1 MHIASELADD
11 YVRERGGNNRT
22 AMMVALAVEEMAQN
36 IVDHGTPKSGELMI
50 NIRIVK
56 TKSREFSISI
66 RDNCD
71 YFDPVARLEDMDEDK
86 GLGIKMIAGVAKS
99 FEYLNTVDT
108 NHLMIKI

>member
-1 MHIASELADD
+1 
-11 YVRERGGNNRT
+11 
-22 AMMVALAVEEMAQN
+22 MAQN

-56 TKSREFSISI
+56 TKSGEFSISI

-99 FEYLNTVDT
+99 FEYVNTVDT